1 MQEQTARS
9 PVDTGNATAEEEL
22 LVSGLRTY
30 FNRSC
35 RLLLLYPQ
43 ERQQAEVVRSR
54 QSDPVRLFYRAEDVL
69 VNACPFVSC

>member
-1 MQEQTARS
+1 VQEQTARS
-9 PVDTGNATAEEEL
+9 PVDADSATAEEEL

-43 ERQQAEVVRSR
+43 ERQQAEAVRSVLL
-54 QSDPVRLFYRAEDVL
+54 QSEPGPKLL
-69 VNACPFVSC
+69 QC